1 MKKLSKNKII
11 IGILSLQ
18 GDFKEHSIA
27 LNKLNIKHINVR
39 NKKELDMIDGLII
52 PGGESTT
59 IIKLLKRTSLFSLL
73 QKKILNGL
81 PTWGTC
87 AGAILL
93 AKKVTNMDQDTL
105 KILDIEIERNGY
117 GRQINSFTEEVH
129 IKTIKKA
136 TFPGIFIRAPKIIN
150 ISKKISC
157 IGKLPN
163 KEIVAIEYKNI
174 FATTFHPELT
184 NDLTIHKYFIQKV
197 INKDMSSS

>member
-1 MKKLSKNKII
+1 MKKLSTNKII

-27 LNKLNIKHINVR
+27 LEKLNIQHINVR
-39 NKKELDMIDGLII
+39 KKNDLDQIDGLII

-59 IIKLLKRTSLFSLL
+59 IIKLLKRTKLFDLV
-73 QKKILNGL
+73 QKKIFNGL

-93 AKKVTNMDQDTL
+93 AKKVTNMDQQTL

-117 GRQINSFTEEVH
+117 GRQANSFTEEVH
-129 IKTIKKA
+129 IGTNKKT
-136 TFPGIFIRAPKIIN
+136 TFPGIFIRAPKIKKITKN
-150 ISKKISC
+150 ISCVGMLS
-157 IGKLPN
+157 N

-184 NDLTIHKYFIQKV
+184 DDLSMHEYFIKKIV
-197 INKDMSSS
+197 NKDLGSL